1 MDKHKKV
8 GFIGLGIMGR
18 PMSLNL
24 LRSGT
29 NLMVYDIDKDA
40 VDFVVNNGAVAA
52 DLNEIGRSCDIVITI
67 LPNGEIVKD
76 VLFCEDGLMANM
88 SSSGL
93 VIDMSSVTPFDS
105 RYCADRLREK
115 GIGFLDAPVS
125 GGEPKA
131 IDGTLA
137 IMVGGGQEDF
147 DVAKPYFEILGASA
161 VLVGDNGSGSTAKL
175 VNQII
180 VNGTIAVVSEAF
192 VFCMK
197 AKADPKTVYEA
208 IRDGLAGSTVLDA
221 KIPMILERN
230 FKPGGKISI
239 NHKDISNVVATA
251 HNIDCPIPLSAN
263 LFEILQALKVNGQMD
278 DDHAAIVN
286 YFERI
291 AGVEVR

>member
-1 MDKHKKV
+1 MEKL

-18 PMSLNL
+18 PMSINL
-24 LRSGT
+24 LRGGVD
-29 NLMVYDIDKDA
+29 LLVYDIDSNA
-40 VDFVVNNGAVAA
+40 VDILVDEGASFASLA
-52 DLNEIGRSCDIVITI
+52 EIGQKCDVVITI
-67 LPNGEIVKD
+67 LPNGAVVKE
-76 VLFCEDGLMANM
+76 VLFAKDGLMSTM
-88 SSSGL
+88 SSGSL

-105 RYCADRLREK
+105 RYCAERLGEK

-137 IMVGGGQEDF
+137 IMVGGSKHDF
-147 DVAKPYFEILGASA
+147 DKALPYFDILGSSA
-161 VLVGDNGSGSTAKL
+161 VLVGDSGSGSTAKL

-180 VNGTIAVVSEAF
+180 VNGTIAVISEAF

-197 AKADPKTVYEA
+197 AGADPKTVYNA
-208 IRDGLAGSTVLDA
+208 IKDGLAGSTVLDA

-263 LFEILQALKVNGQMD
+263 LYEILQSLKVNNQMD

-286 YFERI
+286 YFERL
-291 AGVEVR
+291 AGVEVK